1 MRHELRA
8 VAVVVM
14 LAGTGG
20 LGHAQIAAPPAA
32 DQLNL
37 TQAQELTIL
46 LRVENERP
54 QPVSTPAEVGARV
67 PDEVTLK
74 RLPSDVGAQIPEAE
88 PFHYAKI
95 DDKVVLVDPANKQV
109 VKVIRPQAP
118 VGAASPLPGPAT
130 TTGAGR

>member
-8 VAVVVM
+8 LAIAIL
-14 LAGTGG
+14 LAGSGG
-20 LGHAQIAAPPAA
+20 FAHAQIAPPAA
-32 DQLNL
+32 NDQLSL

-46 LRVENERP
+46 LRVENEKAQP
-54 QPVSTPAEVGARV
+54 QAPAEVGAKV

-88 PFHYAKI
+88 RFHYAKV
-95 DDKVVLVDPANKQV
+95 DDKVLLVDPSNKQV
-109 VKVIRPQAP
+109 VKVIRPQATGVP
-118 VGAASPLPGPAT
+118 SLPPG